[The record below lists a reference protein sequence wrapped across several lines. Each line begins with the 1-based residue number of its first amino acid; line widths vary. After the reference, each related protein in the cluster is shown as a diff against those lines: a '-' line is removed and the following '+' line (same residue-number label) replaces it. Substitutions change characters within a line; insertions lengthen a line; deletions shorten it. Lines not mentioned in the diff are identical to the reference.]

1 MGRLLKR
8 IILAWEMNIFLIFNN
23 WPGQPGFLFYIV
35 SSTVLII
42 HMTYVIILKKK
53 GCRMNLLIITLV
65 LILALVAHRFSD
77 KFGLPSL
84 LLFILLGMSFNL
96 LGYNFSN
103 YELSDKVAKVSLMI
117 IMFYG
122 GFGTNWTMA
131 KPVSKPAIVLS
142 SLGVVVTAL
151 LTGAF
156 CYFVLKFNFYE
167 AMLLGSVVG
176 STDFASVSSILV
188 SKNLNLKYNTA
199 PLLELESGSNDPA
212 AYTMTMVFL
221 ALIAGSDMSVPLMV
235 LKQVSF
241 GIVLGFI
248 MGRVTMRIINLGRL
262 QDDGLLVVLFAAIVL
277 GTFSLTEMIGGNGYL
292 ALYILGIYIGNK
304 QFVGKRDIVFFFDG
318 LSSLVQIGLFF
329 LLGFLSDIGK
339 LVEVLPAAFIIMMAM
354 AIIIRPVTVF
364 ALMLP
369 FKLDKNQLGI
379 ISLAGLRGAAAIA
392 FAILVVNS
400 GASLSID
407 IFHIVFGICL
417 FSSFIQGSL
426 MPVVTKKLKML
437 EPNDTILKTFNY
449 YQDKSDL
456 GFIQTKILPGN
467 RWIGKQIKELTHTFN
482 IIVAKIER
490 EGRTIVAKG
499 NTVIKEN
506 DIVVLGGE
514 THFDRTGHNLVEIT
528 LSKEHKWANKR
539 VSEIPMGD
547 KELIIMIQREDGE
560 IIVPQGNTIIY
571 PGDEVVI
578 INE

>member
-1 MGRLLKR
+1 
-8 IILAWEMNIFLIFNN
+8 
-23 WPGQPGFLFYIV
+23 
-35 SSTVLII
+35 
-42 HMTYVIILKKK
+42 
-53 GCRMNLLIITLV
+53 MNLLIITLV

-122 GFGTNWTMA
+122 GFGTNWNMA

-156 CYFVLKFNFYE
+156 CYFVLKFDFYE

-221 ALIAGSDMSVPLMV
+221 ALIAGSDISVPLMV

-241 GIVLGFI
+241 GVVLGFI

-277 GTFSLTEMIGGNGYL
+277 GTFSLTEMVGGNGYL

-304 QFVGKRDIVFFFDG
+304 QFIGKRDIVFFFDG

-329 LLGFLSDIGK
+329 LLGFLSDIEK
-339 LVEVLPAAFIIMMAM
+339 LIAVLPAAFIIMMAM

-364 ALMLP
+364 GLMLP

-426 MPVVTKKLKML
+426 MPIVTKKLNML
-437 EPNDTILKTFNY
+437 EPNDTVLKTFNY

-528 LSKEHKWANKR
+528 LSKEHKWANKM

>member
-1 MGRLLKR
+1 
-8 IILAWEMNIFLIFNN
+8 
-23 WPGQPGFLFYIV
+23 
-35 SSTVLII
+35 
-42 HMTYVIILKKK
+42 
-53 GCRMNLLIITLV
+53 MNLLIITLV
-65 LILALVAHRFSD
+65 LTLALVAHRFSD

-122 GFGTNWTMA
+122 GFGTNWNMA

-156 CYFVLKFNFYE
+156 CYFILKFDFYE

-221 ALIAGSDMSVPLMV
+221 ALIAGSDISVPLMV

-248 MGRVTMRIINLGRL
+248 MGRVNMRIINLGRL

-329 LLGFLSDIGK
+329 LLGFLSDIER
-339 LVEVLPAAFIIMMAM
+339 LIAVLPVAFIIMMAM

-364 ALMLP
+364 GLMLP
-369 FKLDKNQLGI
+369 FKLDKSQLGI

-426 MPVVTKKLKML
+426 MPIVTKKINML
-437 EPNDTILKTFNY
+437 EPNDTVLKTFNY

-467 RWIGKQIKELTHTFN
+467 KWIGKQIKELTHTFN

-528 LSKEHKWANKR
+528 LSKEHKWANKM

-560 IIVPQGNTIIY
+560 IIVPQGSTVIY
-571 PGDEVVI
+571 PGDEVII
-578 INE
+578 INEE

>member
-1 MGRLLKR
+1 
-8 IILAWEMNIFLIFNN
+8 
-23 WPGQPGFLFYIV
+23 
-35 SSTVLII
+35 
-42 HMTYVIILKKK
+42 
-53 GCRMNLLIITLV
+53 MNLLIITLV

-122 GFGTNWTMA
+122 GFGTNWNMA

-156 CYFVLKFNFYE
+156 CYFVLKFDFYE

-221 ALIAGSDMSVPLMV
+221 ALIAGSDISVPLMV

-241 GIVLGFI
+241 GVVLGFI
-248 MGRVTMRIINLGRL
+248 MGRVNMRIINLGRL

-329 LLGFLSDIGK
+329 LLGFLSDIER
-339 LVEVLPAAFIIMMAM
+339 LIVVLPVAFIIMMAM

-364 ALMLP
+364 GLMLP
-369 FKLDKNQLGI
+369 FKLDKSQLGI

-426 MPVVTKKLKML
+426 MPIVTKKINML
-437 EPNDTILKTFNY
+437 EPNDTVLKTFNY

-467 RWIGKQIKELTHTFN
+467 KWIGKQIKELTHTFN

-490 EGRTIVAKG
+490 EGKTVVAKG

-528 LSKEHKWANKR
+528 LSKEHKWANKM

-560 IIVPQGNTIIY
+560 IIVPQGSTVIY
-571 PGDEVVI
+571 PGDEVII
-578 INE
+578 INEE

>member
-1 MGRLLKR
+1 
-8 IILAWEMNIFLIFNN
+8 
-23 WPGQPGFLFYIV
+23 
-35 SSTVLII
+35 
-42 HMTYVIILKKK
+42 
-53 GCRMNLLIITLV
+53 MNLLIITLV

-103 YELSDKVAKVSLMI
+103 YELSDKIAKVSLMI

-122 GFGTNWTMA
+122 GFGTNWNMA

-156 CYFVLKFNFYE
+156 CYFVLKFDFYE

-212 AYTMTMVFL
+212 AYTMTMVFI
-221 ALIAGSDMSVPLMV
+221 ALIAGNDISVPLMV
-235 LKQVSF
+235 IKQVIF

-262 QDDGLLVVLFAAIVL
+262 QDDGLLVVLFAAIVF
-277 GTFSLTEMIGGNGYL
+277 GSFSLSEILGGNGYL

-339 LVEVLPAAFIIMMAM
+339 LIGVLPTAFIIMLAM
-354 AIIIRPVTVF
+354 AILIRPITVF
-364 ALMLP
+364 GLMLP
-369 FKLDKNQLGI
+369 FKLDKKQLGV

-400 GASLSID
+400 GVNLSID

-426 MPVVTKKLKML
+426 MPIVTKKLDML

-449 YQDKSDL
+449 YQDKSDI
-456 GFIQTKILPGN
+456 GFIQTRIPPGN
-467 RWIGKQIKELTHTFN
+467 KWIGKQIKELTHTFN

-490 EGRTIVAKG
+490 EGKTVVAKG
-499 NTVIKEN
+499 NTEIKEN

-514 THFDRTGHNLVEIT
+514 THFDRSGHNLVEIT
-528 LSKEHKWANKR
+528 LSKEHKWANKQ
-539 VSEIPMGD
+539 VSQIPMGD
-547 KELIIMIQREDGE
+547 KELIIMLQREDGE
-560 IIVPQGNTIIY
+560 IIVPQGNTMLY
-571 PGDEVVI
+571 PGDMVI
-578 INE
+578 IIKE